1 MVQASDATAPPDAP
15 PREVAAHAGGAP
27 SRTRVVRTVEEWRN
41 LQAEGLVP
49 RGASVGLVP
58 TMGALHEGHL
68 SLVPPNLN
76 PGPNPKPNRSPNPN
90 PNPNPDPNP
99 DPNPHPH
106 PHPHQVRLARRD
118 NDLVAASVF
127 VNPKQF
133 APGEDLEAYPA
144 HGTWGRDLAALEAAG
159 VDFVYAPSAE
169 AMYPRGSGVMT
180 PFVDL
185 VGVDAPPLT
194 LTPTQP

>member
-1 MVQASDATAPPDAP
+1 M
-15 PREVAAHAGGAP
+15 
-27 SRTRVVRTVEEWRN
+27 
-41 LQAEGLVP
+41 
-49 RGASVGLVP
+49 
-58 TMGALHEGHL
+58 
-68 SLVPPNLN
+68 
-76 PGPNPKPNRSPNPN
+76 
-90 PNPNPDPNP
+90 
-99 DPNPHPH
+99 
-106 PHPHQVRLARRD
+106 RLARRD

-185 VGVDAPPLT
+185 AGVDAPP
-194 LTPTQP
+194 TPNPDPDPNPNPKLPSPKPKP

>member
-1 MVQASDATAPPDAP
+1 M
-15 PREVAAHAGGAP
+15 
-27 SRTRVVRTVEEWRN
+27 
-41 LQAEGLVP
+41 
-49 RGASVGLVP
+49 
-58 TMGALHEGHL
+58 
-68 SLVPPNLN
+68 
-76 PGPNPKPNRSPNPN
+76 
-90 PNPNPDPNP
+90 
-99 DPNPHPH
+99 
-106 PHPHQVRLARRD
+106 RLARRD

-185 VGVDAPPLT
+185 VGVDAPTLTLTPSLTQTPTLTPTLTPTPTPTLT
-194 LTPTQP
+194 LTPTPTPTPTLTRWAWTRRARVRAGQASFAVWRRW